1 MLSFIKTSAIA
12 ALTLVTITAAPVYQ
26 TTTATA
32 VSAPRLSKILSEL
45 RAANQR
51 MKSKR
56 SVGELTTVALNKL
69 RHEAAIHTCFGWPLL
84 PFGG

>member
-1 MLSFIKTSAIA
+1 M
-12 ALTLVTITAAPVYQ
+12 
-26 TTTATA
+26 
-32 VSAPRLSKILSEL
+32 SAPRLSKILSEL

-51 MKSKR
+51 MESTR